1 MADSNSDLGRGRHTK
16 TPSRDSDYYRNLCSA
31 ASKKHNS
38 QQRSH
43 TIRKKR
49 AQSTSLSSPARSVRS
64 VEASLSDEIP
74 PTSSKS
80 DQQKTQN
87 TSKGKEKA
95 SLTTQM
101 HWILSPID
109 KQEVFPLLAMPGP
122 RPALTGDQLYDDLEI
137 EEWKRNIHDNYN
149 PDPHANYSELKS
161 ILGADQE
168 WDSDDEALDSNV
180 LERCTPTNVAN
191 DDEDFGEFD
200 NEPEIGN
207 PVQAITIPESTQ
219 PQVSNLQNQPLQPSQ
234 ANTVSHKCKSAKVV
248 DRPPPVEQ
256 EPTHS
261 APKSN
266 TAQSAK
272 RCKSGLVIQKSAPG
286 MSHSHGRAH
295 SQLLS
300 YGSASGSQGPVD
312 PSGFAQSQL
321 LPHATSSSSV
331 NPTNSSQQPPSTST
345 SNLGTTTSQPG
356 HKMSVP
362 PHGSS
367 QHLPPAS
374 SNPSSMAPSASC
386 LAPPPPSGSQAPHC
400 QENSMVPPPLPY
412 QHGYQGSSVALP
424 PPFPRQNGSRRPSVL
439 PLPPPPPPSQPSN
452 QHQGHSQ
459 FNEGC
464 RIDRGLN
471 QGQGPQPRSTSGAQR
486 CNSTTNRSRTVSTAT
501 TVPGQSGRQQPQQGA
516 VSNPGPEHGNA
527 QQVQQGE

>member
-1 MADSNSDLGRGRHTK
+1 MADSDSDLGRGRRTK
-16 TPSRDSDYYRNLCSA
+16 TPSRDSDYYRDLRSA
-31 ASKKHNS
+31 ASKKRDS

-87 TSKGKEKA
+87 ASKGKEKA
-95 SLTTQM
+95 SLATQM
-101 HWILSPID
+101 RRILSPID
-109 KQEVFPLLAMPGP
+109 EQEVFPSPAMPGP

-137 EEWKRNIHDNYN
+137 EEWKRKRLLWYLSIRDNYN
-149 PDPHANYSELKS
+149 PDPHADYSELKS

-180 LERCTPTNVAN
+180 LERRAPANAAN

-200 NEPEIGN
+200 DEPEIGN
-207 PVQAITIPESTQ
+207 PVQVRAITIPESTQ

-234 ANTVSHKCKSAKVV
+234 ANTVSRKRKSAEAV
-248 DRPPPVEQ
+248 DHPPPAEQ

-272 RCKSGLVIQKSAPG
+272 RRKSGLVIQKSAPG
-286 MSHSHGRAH
+286 MSHSHGGAH
-295 SQLLS
+295 SQPLS

-312 PSGFAQSQL
+312 PSGFAQSQP
-321 LPHATSSSSV
+321 LPHAASSSSV
-331 NPTNSSQQPPSTST
+331 NPTNSSQRPPGTST
-345 SNLGTTTSQPG
+345 SNLGTTASQPG
-356 HKMSVP
+356 RKMSVP

-367 QHLPPAS
+367 QRLPPAS
-374 SNPSSMAPSASC
+374 GNPSVLSGFPASRHPSEAPRRAQSTAPSASR
-386 LAPPPPSGSQAPHC
+386 LAPPPPSGSQAPRRR
-400 QENSMVPPPLPY
+400 ENSMVPPPLPY
-412 QHGYQGSSVALP
+412 QHGYRGSSVAPP
-424 PPFPRQNGSRRPSVL
+424 PPFPRQNGSRRPSV
-439 PLPPPPPPSQPSN
+439 PPPPPPPPPSQPSN
-452 QHQGHSQ
+452 QH
-459 FNEGC
+459 
-464 RIDRGLN
+464 RG
-471 QGQGPQPRSTSGAQR
+471 R
-486 CNSTTNRSRTVSTAT
+486 
-501 TVPGQSGRQQPQQGA
+501 
-516 VSNPGPEHGNA
+516 
-527 QQVQQGE
+527 